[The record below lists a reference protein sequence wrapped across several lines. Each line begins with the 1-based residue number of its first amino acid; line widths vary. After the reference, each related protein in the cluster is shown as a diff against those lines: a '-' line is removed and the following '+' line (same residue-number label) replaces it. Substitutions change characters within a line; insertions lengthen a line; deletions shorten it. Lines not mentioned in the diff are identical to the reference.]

1 MFNTIEEAIEEF
13 KNGRP
18 VIVADDEDRE
28 NEGDLVL
35 PADFVT
41 PEWINFMITNCR
53 GLVCLSITKETA
65 DRLKISPMV
74 ENNTD
79 IKGTNFTQS
88 VDADPKFGV
97 TTGISAPDRAKT
109 IKVIIDKNSKPEDL
123 RRPGHI
129 FPLIAKEGGVL
140 KRAGHTET
148 AVDLSRLAGLNPS
161 GVICEITNEDGTMA
175 RRDDLFKFA
184 KKHNLKII
192 TVADLIEYRMG
203 FERHV
208 KRMVQTP
215 LPTEFGDFDI
225 VGYIDELTGVEHVA
239 LICDDKQ
246 NKTPLVRMHS
256 ECLTGDIF
264 HSLKCDCNQQL
275 TESLKMISKYGCGAF
290 VYIRDHEGR
299 GIGLINKLKAYKL
312 QDMGQDTIDA
322 NISLGFKSDLRNYGT
337 GAQILVDLGYR
348 EFNLITNNP
357 KKIVALNGYG
367 LKVKE
372 RVAIEPKIT
381 EFNHRYIQTK
391 IDRMEHMYID
401 VNKETAPNGNTE
413 NLCDIIAMN

>member
-1 MFNTIEEAIEEF
+1 
-13 KNGRP
+13 
-18 VIVADDEDRE
+18 
-28 NEGDLVL
+28 
-35 PADFVT
+35 
-41 PEWINFMITNCR
+41 
-53 GLVCLSITKETA
+53 
-65 DRLKISPMV
+65 
-74 ENNTD
+74 
-79 IKGTNFTQS
+79 
-88 VDADPKFGV
+88 
-97 TTGISAPDRAKT
+97 
-109 IKVIIDKNSKPEDL
+109 
-123 RRPGHI
+123 
-129 FPLIAKEGGVL
+129 
-140 KRAGHTET
+140 
-148 AVDLSRLAGLNPS
+148 
-161 GVICEITNEDGTMA
+161 
-175 RRDDLFKFA
+175 
-184 KKHNLKII
+184 
-192 TVADLIEYRMG
+192 
-203 FERHV
+203 
-208 KRMVQTP
+208 MVQTP

-256 ECLTGDIF
+256 ECITGDIF

>member
-28 NEGDLVL
+28 NEGDLIL
-35 PADFVT
+35 PAQFIT
-41 PEWINFMITNCR
+41 PEWINFMATNCK
-53 GLVCLSITKETA
+53 GLICHAITDEIAEKLNIT
-65 DRLKISPMV
+65 PMV
-74 ENNTD
+74 EHNTD

-97 TTGISAPDRAKT
+97 TTGISAFDRAKT
-109 IKVIIDKNSKPEDL
+109 IQVIIDENTKPDDL

-129 FPLIAKEGGVL
+129 FPLISKKGGVL

-148 AVDLSRLAGLNPS
+148 AVDLSRLSGLIPS
-161 GVICEITNEDGTMA
+161 GVICEIMKDNGEMA
-175 RRDDLFKFA
+175 RRDDLIEFA
-184 KKHNLKII
+184 KKHNLKLI
-192 TVADLIEYRMG
+192 TVADLIEYRLG

-208 KRMVQTP
+208 RRMVQTP
-215 LPTEFGDFDI
+215 LPTEFGDFEI
-225 VGYIDELTGVEHVA
+225 YGYLDELTGVEHVA
-239 LICDDKQ
+239 LVCDDKSD
-246 NKTPLVRMHS
+246 KTPLIRMHS

-275 TESLKMISKYGCGAF
+275 TDSLKMISEYGKGAL

-337 GAQILVDLGYR
+337 GAQILVDLGYQ

-357 KKIVALNGYG
+357 KKIVALTGYG
-367 LKVKE
+367 LKIKE
-372 RVAIEPKIT
+372 RVGLTPKINK
-381 EFNHRYIQTK
+381 FNEKYIKTK
-391 IDRMEHMYID
+391 IQRMEHMYID
-401 VNKETAPNGNTE
+401 VNKETSK
-413 NLCDIIAMN
+413 C